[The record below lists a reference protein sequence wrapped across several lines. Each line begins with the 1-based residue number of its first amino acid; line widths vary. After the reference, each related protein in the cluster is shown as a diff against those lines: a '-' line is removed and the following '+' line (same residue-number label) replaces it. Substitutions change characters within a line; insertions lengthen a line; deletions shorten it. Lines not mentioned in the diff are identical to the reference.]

1 MLIHALAEKANDS
14 FNWIN
19 YLLLY
24 FTFSGLTH
32 WVNMY
37 YLVRIMSLNVLVRMK
52 YLQLP
57 WILALLYQSKS
68 TKFLNI
74 MECLRLLQLKKG
86 LFL

>member
-1 MLIHALAEKANDS
+1 MLWQKRANDS

-24 FTFSGLTH
+24 FIFSGLTH
-32 WVNMY
+32 RVNMY

-68 TKFLNI
+68 TNFLNI

>member
-1 MLIHALAEKANDS
+1 MLWQKRANDS

-19 YLLLY
+19 YLLLC
-24 FTFSGLTH
+24 FIFSGLTH

-68 TKFLNI
+68 TKILNI

>member
-1 MLIHALAEKANDS
+1 MLWHKRANDS

-19 YLLLY
+19 YLLY
-24 FTFSGLTH
+24 FIFSGLTH

-68 TKFLNI
+68 TNFLNI